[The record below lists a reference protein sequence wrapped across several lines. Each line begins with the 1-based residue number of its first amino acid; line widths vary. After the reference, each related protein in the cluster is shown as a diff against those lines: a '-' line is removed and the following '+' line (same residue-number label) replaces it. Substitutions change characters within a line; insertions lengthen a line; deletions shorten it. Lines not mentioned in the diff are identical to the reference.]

1 MYCMPR
7 YSWNIAKV
15 GIKTPIN
22 QSYKCTCID
31 IFFMAFLFLFS
42 GAKSLPIHCVVEQ
55 TNGPVTFEDDGSSH
69 YTVELDSY
77 AILPCTTLF
86 SELVRAALV
95 KLGYNSTESMNAK
108 G

>member
-1 MYCMPR
+1 MIY
-7 YSWNIAKV
+7 
-15 GIKTPIN
+15 
-22 QSYKCTCID
+22 
-31 IFFMAFLFLFS
+31 IFIIP

-55 TNGPVTFEDDGSSH
+55 TSGAVSFDDDGSSH

-108 G
+108 GNWL